1 MARLLSKLTLAAI
14 ASVLVLALV
23 SATALAQPPY
33 EPNDSILT
41 GYGPLAN
48 NSSYSGAL
56 ETGNDLDYFYFYV
69 TTPNTAQ
76 LNFTV
81 TNLGGGVGSEPSFS
95 ARLADSHGSTF
106 ETIQS
111 YVNPTDYATRS
122 VTLGAGKYFVVIDNN
137 YSSEYGESYRLDVS
151 GTDGAFGDYAAIAA
165 ACATATAPVTT
176 YLAQVGAAEAKLRK
190 AEARLQQLRYSRNR
204 RARVRA
210 RAKVKHVK
218 SVLAAEKASLK
229 AAEKGQKPWCFIPA

>member
-1 MARLLSKLTLAAI
+1 MTHLLSKLTLAAI
-14 ASVLVLALV
+14 IGALVLALT
-23 SATALAQPPY
+23 SAPALAQPAY

-48 NSSYSGAL
+48 NSSYTAAL

-76 LNFTV
+76 TTFTV
-81 TNLGGGVGSEPSFS
+81 TNLGGGLGSSPEFT
-95 ARLADSHGSTF
+95 AYLADSHGSDI
-106 ETIQS
+106 ETIG
-111 YVNPTDYATRS
+111 YGIDPADYATRS
-122 VTLGAGKYFVVIDNN
+122 VTLSAGKYFVVVDNS
-137 YSSEYGESYRLDVS
+137 YSDEYGESYRLDTS
-151 GTDGAFGDYAAIAA
+151 GTDGAFGNYAAIAA

-176 YLAQVGAAEAKLRK
+176 YLAQVGVAEAKLRK

-204 RARVRA
+204 RARVKA
-210 RAKVKHVK
+210 RAKVKHIK
-218 SVLAAEKASLK
+218 SVLAAEKTSLK